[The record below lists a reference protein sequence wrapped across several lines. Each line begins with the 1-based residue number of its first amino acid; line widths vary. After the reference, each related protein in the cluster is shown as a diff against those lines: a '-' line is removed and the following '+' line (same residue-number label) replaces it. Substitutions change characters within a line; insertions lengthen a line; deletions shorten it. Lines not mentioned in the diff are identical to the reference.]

1 MHTREQ
7 KEKHS
12 IYYAAVM
19 TDILIGSQ
27 AYGDCSMFRL
37 NFHMYDTAITTSFF
51 YIWELVYSIQL
62 LLIWSSAV
70 FAMNMNLDRETV
82 AG

>member
-19 TDILIGSQ
+19 SDILIGSQ
-27 AYGDCSMFRL
+27 ANRDCSMFRL
-37 NFHMYDTAITTSFF
+37 NFHMYSTAITTRLL
-51 YIWELVYSIQL
+51 YIWELVYSIATAAHL
-62 LLIWSSAV
+62 LFCCLC
-70 FAMNMNLDRETV
+70 MNMSLDRESV

>member
-19 TDILIGSQ
+19 SDILIGSQ
-27 AYGDCSMFRL
+27 ANGDCSMFRL
-37 NFHMYDTAITTSFF
+37 NFHMYSTAITTRLF
-51 YIWELVYSIQL
+51 YIWELVYSIASAAHL
-62 LLIWSSAV
+62 LF
-70 FAMNMNLDRETV
+70 FAMNMSLDRETA